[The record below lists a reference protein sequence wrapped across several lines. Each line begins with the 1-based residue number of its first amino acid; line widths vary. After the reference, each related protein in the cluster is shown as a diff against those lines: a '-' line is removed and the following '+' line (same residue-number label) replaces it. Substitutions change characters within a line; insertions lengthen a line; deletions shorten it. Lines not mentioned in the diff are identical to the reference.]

1 MKKSLYLIVC
11 AAALFVLGSC
21 QKLTTEGMTRTTYY
35 PVLDLEGDNPY
46 VVVLG
51 GSYVEPGFTATLN
64 GEDVSDGVS
73 ISSDVDTS
81 APGIYSVTYSAVN
94 EDGFSAS
101 INRDVYVL
109 NPGGI
114 DNVYSSHARMGT
126 RDYQNLPIVITKVG
140 ADTYMIEDL
149 CGGFYCYGRYPG
161 YEPTY
166 DFHAETVFT
175 INADNTI
182 SLVAAGPWY
191 FKNSFNYD
199 NFTGTY
205 DPETGVI
212 DYDFDDLLVTLT
224 PLA

>member
-64 GEDVSDGVS
+64 GEDVSAGVTV
-73 ISSDVDTS
+73 SSDVDTS
-81 APGIYSVTYSAVN
+81 APGIYSVTYSATN

-114 DNVYSSHARMGT
+114 DNVYSSHARMGS
-126 RDYQNLPIVITKVG
+126 RDYQNLPIVITKY
-140 ADTYMIEDL
+140 AEDTYLIEDL

-166 DFHAETVFT
+166 DFHAEALFQ

-182 SLVAAGPWY
+182 SLVGAGPWY
-191 FKNSFNYD
+191 FKNSFDYG

>member
-21 QKLTTEGMTRTTYY
+21 QKLTTEGVTRTTYY
-35 PVLDLEGDNPY
+35 PVLGLEGDDPY
-46 VVVLG
+46 VVTLG
-51 GSYVEPGFTATLN
+51 QSYVEPGYTATLN
-64 GEDVSDGVS
+64 GEDVSAGVTV
-73 ISSDVDTS
+73 SSNVDTS

-101 INRDVYVL
+101 ISRDVYVL

-114 DNVYSSHARMGT
+114 DNVYSSHARMGS
-126 RDYQNLPIVITKVG
+126 RDYKDLPIVIKKVSDG
-140 ADTYMIEDL
+140 VYEIEDL

-166 DFHAETVFT
+166 DFHAEARFK

-182 SLVAAGPWY
+182 TLTGAGSWY
-191 FKNSFNYD
+191 FKNSFDYS

-205 DPETGVI
+205 DPTTGVI

>member
-11 AAALFVLGSC
+11 AAAIFVLGSC
-21 QKLTTEGMTRTTYY
+21 QKLTTEGVTRTTYY
-35 PVLDLEGDNPY
+35 PVLGLEGDDPY
-46 VVVLG
+46 VIVKG
-51 GSYVEPGFTATLN
+51 QSYVEPGFTATLN
-64 GEDVSDGVS
+64 GEDVSDGVTV
-73 ISSDVDTS
+73 SSNVDNST
-81 APGIYSVTYSAVN
+81 PGIYSVTYSAVN

-101 INRDVYVL
+101 ISRDVYVL

-114 DNVYSSHARMGT
+114 DNVYSSDCYMGS
-126 RDYQNLPIVITKVG
+126 RAYSGLPIVITQVA
-140 ADTYMIEDL
+140 ADTYMVEDL

-166 DFHAETVFT
+166 DFHAETLFK

-182 SLVAAGPWY
+182 TLGAAGSWY
-191 FKNSFNYD
+191 FKSSFDYN

-212 DYDFDDLLVTLT
+212 DYFFDDLYVTLT

>member
-21 QKLTTEGMTRTTYY
+21 QKLTTEGVTRTTYY
-35 PVLDLEGDNPY
+35 PVLGLEGDDPY
-46 VVVLG
+46 VVTLG
-51 GSYVEPGFTATLN
+51 QSYVEPGYTATLN
-64 GEDVSDGVS
+64 GEDVSAGVTV
-73 ISSDVDTS
+73 SSNVDTS

-101 INRDVYVL
+101 ISRDVYVL

-114 DNVYSSHARMGT
+114 DNVYSSHARMGS
-126 RDYQNLPIVITKVG
+126 RDYKNLPIVIKKVSDG
-140 ADTYMIEDL
+140 VYEIEDL

-166 DFHAETVFT
+166 DFHAEARFK

-182 SLVAAGPWY
+182 TLTGAGSWY
-191 FKNSFNYD
+191 FKNSFDYS

-205 DPETGVI
+205 DPTTGVI

>member
-21 QKLTTEGMTRTTYY
+21 QKLTTEGVTRTTYY
-35 PVLDLEGDNPY
+35 PVLGLEGDDPY
-46 VVVLG
+46 IVVLG
-51 GSYVEPGFTATLN
+51 QNYVEPGFTATLN
-64 GEDVSDGVS
+64 GEDVSDGVT
-73 ISSDVDTS
+73 ISSNVDSS

-101 INRDVYVL
+101 ISRSVYVL

-114 DNVYSSHARMGT
+114 DNVYSSDCYMGT
-126 RDYQNLPIVITKVG
+126 RAYSGLPIVITKVS
-140 ADTYMIEDL
+140 DDSFMIEDL

-166 DFHAETVFT
+166 DFHAET
-175 INADNTI
+175 IIKIEADNSI
-182 SLVAAGPWY
+182 SLGAAGNWY
-191 FKNSFNYD
+191 FKSSFDYT
-199 NFTGTY
+199 NFHGTY
-205 DPETGVI
+205 DPETGVL
-212 DYDFDDLLVTLT
+212 DYFFDDLYVTLT